1 MGDMTYSLEQLG
13 PHEFEHLVQ
22 ALLLKVYGPTV
33 AVHGTGPDSG
43 RDATFEGRAIPVDA
57 EPHDATPWDGYHVF
71 QVKFREQL
79 QSTGANRQ
87 WLLTQIKRELARWTD
102 PRKGRKGP
110 EPEYIVFVTNV
121 ALGGAVD
128 GGLAQATET
137 IRSAATKSEWP
148 LKDCA
153 VWDRA
158 KVERLLDGFA
168 DVRQRFNALITVG
181 DVLAAVNLGHM
192 TGLGGLTENIRPVLD
207 EHARAELVTRG
218 QVNLGEAGQ
227 LANDKLALAQVAV
240 DLPVRH
246 PDSPD
251 LFPDS
256 FPALA
261 HIVTAGERV
270 LRPSVF
276 GSKLKPHFLLVG
288 GPRTGQDDAGATTHT
303 DL

>member
-71 QVKFREQL
+71 QVKYREQL
-79 QSTGANRQ
+79 KSTGANMQ
-87 WLLTQIKRELARWTD
+87 WVLTQIKRELARWTD

-110 EPEYIVFVTNV
+110 KPEYIVFVTNV
-121 ALGGAVD
+121 ALGGVAD

-137 IRSAATKSEWP
+137 IRSAATESEWP

-192 TGLGGLTENIRPVLD
+192 TGLGGLIENIRPVLD

-227 LANDKLALAQVAV
+227 LRQRQTRARPGCRRPPCSPSRQPR
-240 DLPVRH
+240 PVSRQ
-246 PDSPD
+246 
-251 LFPDS
+251 FPRSCAHRDGGRTC
-256 FPALA
+256 PAA
-261 HIVTAGERV
+261 ERV
-270 LRPSVF
+270 RQHTRAALPPS
-276 GSKLKPHFLLVG
+276 
-288 GPRTGQDDAGATTHT
+288 
-303 DL
+303 